1 MQPAG
6 QVLGQGGPVIVQE
19 QGVVGEGGH
28 GDPDLAQ
35 VVQVLQ
41 DGDLSQQQPVGDTLG
56 HHEPGHQM
64 LYGASLTA
72 MGSKDKSV
80 ETPLGP
86 EVVEDRHVGVHV
98 VQVVG
103 VGRVLVVGPLLG
115 DGHVAI
121 KKGVFGFA
129 FIIYGVEADDVPKIK
144 VGYDAYFCFGY
155 DKIGRD
161 WTNLDKSGQVWTS
174 LDKLNQKGGF

>member
-6 QVLGQGGPVIVQE
+6 QVLGQGGPVVVEE
-19 QGVVGEGGH
+19 QGVVGERGH

-41 DGDLSQQQPVGDTLG
+41 DGHLPQQQPVGDTLG

-64 LYGASLTA
+64 LYGASLAA

-129 FIIYGVEADDVPKIK
+129 FIIYGVEADDVPKNK

-155 DKIGRD
+155 DKIG
-161 WTNLDKSGQVWTS
+161 QVWTS
-174 LDKLNQKGGF
+174 LDKIGQVWTS

>member
-1 MQPAG
+1 MGVGSHGLWNPLCRWQPVKDGLPFCPLLGKAL
-6 QVLGQGGPVIVQE
+6 QVLQV
-19 QGVVGEGGH
+19 
-28 GDPDLAQ
+28 AQ

-41 DGDLSQQQPVGDTLG
+41 DGYLPQQQPMGDTLG

-64 LYGASLTA
+64 LNGAGLTA

-86 EVVEDRHVGVHV
+86 EVVKDRHVGVHV

-115 DGHVAI
+115 DGDVAI
-121 KKGVFGFA
+121 KKGVFRFA
-129 FIIYGVEADDVPKIK
+129 FIVYRVKAADVPKIK
-144 VGYDAYFCFGY
+144 VGCDVYFG
-155 DKIGRD
+155 I
-161 WTNLDKSGQVWTS
+161 S
-174 LDKLNQKGGF
+174 LDQ